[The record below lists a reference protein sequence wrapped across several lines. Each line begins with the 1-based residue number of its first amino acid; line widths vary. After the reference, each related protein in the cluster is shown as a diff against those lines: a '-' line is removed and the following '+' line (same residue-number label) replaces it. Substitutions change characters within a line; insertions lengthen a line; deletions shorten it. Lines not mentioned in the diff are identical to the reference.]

1 MEGIAMF
8 GYISVKEQLIK
19 ERQKSA
25 ALKVEND
32 RNAAN
37 IDYIAMVFD
46 VELENEKE
54 EVFENVTE

>member
-1 MEGIAMF
+1 MF
-8 GYISVKEQLIK
+8 GYISVKRTAHK

-46 VELENEKE
+46 VELENEKRGGA
-54 EVFENVTE
+54 